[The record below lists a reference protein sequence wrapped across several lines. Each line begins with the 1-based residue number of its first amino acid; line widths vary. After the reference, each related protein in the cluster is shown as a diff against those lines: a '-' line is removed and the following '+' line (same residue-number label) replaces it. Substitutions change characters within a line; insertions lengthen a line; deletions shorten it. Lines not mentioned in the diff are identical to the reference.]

1 MRIEQFAHHRRV
13 ECGADERGWPGE
25 QINAMSPNPPR
36 NQSSSGTLKPTFGPV
51 DDIVR
56 QVLAGNF
63 LDDALRRSAAYL
75 TLLGSEVSSTGR

>member
-1 MRIEQFAHHRRV
+1 MRIEQSTTAGSNVVPTNEDGPVSR
-13 ECGADERGWPGE
+13 C
-25 QINAMSPNPPR
+25 NAMSPNPPR
-36 NQSSSGTLKPTFGPV
+36 NQSSRGTLQPTFGPV